1 MRKWSFA
8 LGAFAAG
15 GLLLPTGLLK
25 AQATATTEVIVTTQP
40 AGAAEGGD
48 AVNQIPGQ
56 PGPPGVFLT
65 ETIDLGQYWIG
76 LNCEPADDT
85 LRRHLKIEAGVG
97 LVVKSAYPET
107 PAGKAGLLEH
117 DILIKASGKPL
128 HSIKELVEAVQTAG
142 TSELSLDIIRE
153 AQAMTVKVTPMERP
167 EGQKHM
173 RILVRPRGGDHDWM
187 FWAPGM
193 AMPQMPGM
201 PPVARLPG
209 TPNLNLLIPHQTP
222 ILPPGVSASITRS
235 GSEPAKIHVSRGNE
249 SWDITEKELDKL
261 PADLRPAVAAMLG
274 HPQSLQIPVPTRTL
288 PMPPQPPVPHVIP
301 QAPSS
306 AEMQSLRDQLKKLS
320 EQVERLEKALPKPA
334 TP

>member
-1 MRKWSFA
+1 MRNWSLILSVVTA
-8 LGAFAAG
+8 S
-15 GLLLPTGLLK
+15 GLLPSGILK
-25 AQATATTEVIVTTQP
+25 AQTVGSTEIIVTTQP
-40 AGAAEGGD
+40 AGTAEAGG
-48 AVNQIPGQ
+48 AVNLDPGQ
-56 PGPPGVFLT
+56 PGPPGVLLT

-85 LRRHLKIEAGVG
+85 LRRHLRIEAGVG

-142 TSELSLDIIRE
+142 TSELTLHIIRE

-173 RILVRPRGGDHDWM
+173 RILVRPRGTHDDWLFWM
-187 FWAPGM
+187 PAV
-193 AMPQMPGM
+193 PQTQSM
-201 PPVARLPG
+201 PPQAGLPEP
-209 TPNLNLLIPHQTP
+209 PNLNLLIPHRTP

-235 GSEPAKIHVSRGNE
+235 GSDPAKIHVSRGNE

-261 PADLRPAVAAMLG
+261 PADLRPAVEAMLG
-274 HPQSLQIPVPTRTL
+274 HPQSLHIPVPTRTL
-288 PMPPQPPVPHVIP
+288 PIPHQPLIAPVIP
-301 QAPSS
+301 QAPSP